1 MTAYAMVE
9 ISVTDNEGMGPYR
22 EKVADT
28 VAAHGGKYLILGGE
42 TEGFLLV
49 LRQLEGVIT
58 VDVTRLGHYEVTQ
71 ADDFQRQL
79 ILADRD
85 TERYNMKNSN
95 NTKCKAGCT

>member
-42 TEGFLLV
+42 TEVLEGNIGQHPAKVLLEFPSMDAARGWYNSPEYQAILPARLDSSTANFLLV
-49 LRQLEGVIT
+49 EGV
-58 VDVTRLGHYEVTQ
+58 
-71 ADDFQRQL
+71 
-79 ILADRD
+79 
-85 TERYNMKNSN
+85 
-95 NTKCKAGCT
+95 